1 MGNESKKTSAA
12 TESVQSGSNGEGSSG
27 LSNNIGV
34 INILQIGAVLL
45 ATVSFWATAQGM
57 KDFVFPKPW
66 QAYAASLAI
75 QGILLGMNF
84 ALPSFLKKAQL
95 FIRICL
101 VVLTCIALFC
111 SSWFSYIFIAQKAYE
126 QSWDSECLL
135 LVQETYQKE
144 LFDSEQYARENRR
157 ELATGISEEINS
169 LYKLANK
176 LNTNSQT
183 EQLEYDFQADLS
195 SFANNNIVGSDIKMI
210 IPQMVNLFDGNASR
224 EDREALAVLLDATQT
239 KFQDRLTRNQARQE
253 NMSARIEELQQQILS
268 ERRARTDEDRNV
280 ELINQ
285 LTQDQADINQD
296 LNKIDSENAEIQAAL
311 DKLKDYQILLST
323 VENGMQI
330 QVTVIL
336 QNIQKELVA
345 ESSNS
350 ADTSKKMADLFD
362 LLQKSSNL
370 FDSSDITY
378 SELLSKVTNL
388 TFEINDYVRFYSNE
402 TQLRELVDSLSNKT
416 DTKNELSK
424 IEAEKND
431 EETTVTETETETDIS
446 DSTVSVSS
454 NQRTDANE
462 KDDAKQKTAELLP
475 KWVDK
480 TETLKGI
487 ITSLPERDNGL
498 SYSKA
503 SSLNRLNE
511 VIRRYATEHNDAHQG
526 LIYLFSPYWPMALFS
541 LILAL
546 FFDLSG
552 FVVGV
557 VIYKFKEDNDDNKIN
572 KDNNDKQSNNE
583 TGSIPAVP
591 FAMLNPGGASM
602 TKTLRQ
608 YYMFTGDYEKI
619 GTDYYYKAFLNGK
632 EEEIEGKT
640 GEAYGEAIYLKQNEN
655 SFELVKNEQF
665 LTFDIN
671 PDSSEDGVVCNKT
684 LYYENNLLLASDSK
698 KKDEVLAQV
707 DESTPVFILQDDYI
721 HACPI
726 KRMELLE
733 VKTGVLAL
741 SLQGNSVAAV
751 YLIHA

>member
-1 MGNESKKTSAA
+1 MGNESKKPSAA

-27 LSNNIGV
+27 VSNDIGV

-45 ATVSFWATAQGM
+45 AAVSFWATAQGM

-111 SSWFSYIFIAQKAYE
+111 SSWFSYIFIAQKAYK

-169 LYKLANK
+169 LYNLANR
-176 LNTNSQT
+176 LNANSPT
-183 EQLEYDFQADLS
+183 EQLEYDFQADYS
-195 SFANNNIVGSDIKMI
+195 SFADNSAAGADIRMIV
-210 IPQMVNLFDGNASR
+210 PQMEKLFAGDASR

-239 KFQDRLTRNQARQE
+239 KYQEQLTRNQARQNE
-253 NMSARIEELQQQILS
+253 LNARIANIQQQLTS
-268 ERRARTDEDRNV
+268 ERRARSEEERSS

-285 LTQDQADINQD
+285 LTQQQAGINGELNDLDAEITDIQRV
-296 LNKIDSENAEIQAAL
+296 LNKIKN
-311 DKLKDYQILLST
+311 YQFLLST

-345 ESSNS
+345 ESSSS
-350 ADTSKKMADLFD
+350 ADTSQKMADLFD

-370 FDSSDITY
+370 FDSSDISY
-378 SELLSKVTNL
+378 SELLSKVTAL
-388 TFEINDYVRFYSNE
+388 TYEINDYMRFYSNE
-402 TQLRELVDSLSNKT
+402 TQLRELVDSLSDKT

-431 EETTVTETETETDIS
+431 EETITVTETETETDIS

-454 NQRTDANE
+454 NKRTDANE
-462 KDDAKQKTAELLP
+462 KDEAKQKTAELLQ

-487 ITSLPERDNGL
+487 IISLPERDNGL

-526 LIYLFSPYWPMALFS
+526 LIYIFSPYWPMALFS

-557 VIYKFKEDNDDNKIN
+557 VIYKFNEDNVDKIN
-572 KDNNDKQSNNE
+572 EDINDKQSNNK
-583 TGSIPAVP
+583 TASIPAVP

-608 YYMFTGDYEKI
+608 YYMFTGDYEKS

-640 GEAYGEAIYLKQNEN
+640 GDAYEEAIYLKHNKN
-655 SFELVKNEQF
+655 SFEPVEEQS
-665 LTFDIN
+665 LTLDIN
-671 PDSSEDGVVCNKT
+671 PDSSKDGVVCNKM
-684 LYYENNLLLASDSK
+684 LCYKNNLLLASDSDQK
-698 KKDEVLAQV
+698 NVVLAQV
-707 DESTPVFILQDDYI
+707 DEGTPVFILNDDYI

-726 KRMELLE
+726 KRMESLE

-741 SLQGNSVAAV
+741 SPQGNSVAAV
-751 YLIHA
+751 YLIHS